1 MSPTES
7 ENMAKATRMR
17 NAELAS
23 ALRTIARIQDDDALA
38 KWVLGVAAER
48 LECADRKVSAV
59 VAMPFAPGP
68 NNGEC
73 HKLVALCEDGTLW
86 EQWHSMGFA
95 NVPTDG
101 AWHQLSSPNIVH
113 EPHAPKKD

>member
-1 MSPTES
+1 MSPAET

-48 LECADRKVSAV
+48 LEAKERPASLSFAAYHADRART
-59 VAMPFAPGP
+59 A
-68 NNGEC
+68 
-73 HKLVALCEDGTLW
+73 
-86 EQWHSMGFA
+86 
-95 NVPTDG
+95 
-101 AWHQLSSPNIVH
+101 SSPNTEVTGAQR
-113 EPHAPKKD
+113 PVQ